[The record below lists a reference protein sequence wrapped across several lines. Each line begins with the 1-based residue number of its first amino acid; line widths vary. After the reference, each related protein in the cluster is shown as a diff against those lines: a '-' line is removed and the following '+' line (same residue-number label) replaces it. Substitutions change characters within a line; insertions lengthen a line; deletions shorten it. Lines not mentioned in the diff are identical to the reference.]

1 MFVVFIPISGRSNPI
16 KRRVKSG
23 LLLAVASIL
32 FITVCMSCEVKRE
45 KEDEANRQ
53 VVNVLT
59 ARHYRVDSE
68 IFQEFT
74 KRTGI
79 AVNEV
84 KGTAEELVERIKR
97 EGEASSADL
106 FIAVDGGALHF
117 AKQSGVLQ
125 PIRSEALL
133 RNVPEEWRDPD
144 SYWAGI
150 ATRSRVIVYAKDRVN
165 PKELSTYEDLTGERW
180 KGKVLVRSA
189 SSLYNQ
195 SLLASFIELY
205 GEQEAEKWAEGI
217 VRNLAREPE
226 GGDKAQALAVAT
238 KVGDVAIMNT
248 YYIGQMLTSNDLGEM
263 EIAEKLGVF
272 FPNQQTTGAHV
283 NISGIGLAKHAPH
296 KDNALKLAEFL
307 TGREGQT
314 MLTQGSYEFPVN
326 PEADMP
332 ELLRSWKSFKRQPVE
347 MASLGRYHKQA
358 AKIFEKAG
366 WK

>member
-1 MFVVFIPISGRSNPI
+1 M

-32 FITVCMSCEVKRE
+32 VIAACLSCEAKRGEENEE
-45 KEDEANRQ
+45 KRQ
-53 VVNVLT
+53 VVNVFT

-79 AVNEV
+79 RVHEV
-84 KGTAEELVERIKR
+84 KGTAEELVERIMR

-106 FIAVDGGALHF
+106 FIAVDGGTLHL

-125 PIRSEALL
+125 PLRSDALL
-133 RNVPEEWRDPD
+133 RNVPEEWRDPG
-144 SYWAGI
+144 SYWAAI
-150 ATRSRVIVYAKDRVN
+150 ATRSRVIVYAKDRVS
-165 PKELSTYEDLTGERW
+165 PKELSTYEDLTSERW
-180 KGKVLVRSA
+180 RGRLLVRSA

-205 GEQEAEKWAEGI
+205 GAREAEKWAEGI

-226 GGDKAQALAVAT
+226 GGDKAQALAVAA

-248 YYIGQMLTSNDLGEM
+248 YYIGQMLASHDLEEQ
-263 EIAEKLGVF
+263 EIAQQLGVF

-283 NISGIGLAKHAPH
+283 NISGIGLARHAPH
-296 KDNALKLAEFL
+296 KDNAIRLAEFL

-314 MLTQGSYEFPVN
+314 MLAYGSYEFPVN
-326 PEADMP
+326 AEADMP
-332 ELLRSWKSFKRQPVE
+332 ELLRNWQGFKRQPLE
-347 MASLGRYHKQA
+347 MASLGRFHKQA
-358 AKIFEKAG
+358 ADIFAKVG
-366 WK
+366 WN